1 MGKSSSV
8 FIPDF
13 EPIKNSCINVFLL
26 PLQSEN
32 WETPTANQFLLELHK
47 KKLTHLQTFFANDDI
62 THYLEIVSLLQM
74 LIPLYEKWKK
84 ENPDKSNNI
93 ISMVYTTTM
102 LKIKP
107 EYEIYHQLLGK
118 PDRILGDKYNSTKL
132 LKIQS
137 LMKEENINLEKI
149 RQQLSL

>member
-1 MGKSSSV
+1 
-8 FIPDF
+8 
-13 EPIKNSCINVFLL
+13 
-26 PLQSEN
+26 
-32 WETPTANQFLLELHK
+32 
-47 KKLTHLQTFFANDDI
+47 
-62 THYLEIVSLLQM
+62 
-74 LIPLYEKWKK
+74 
-84 ENPDKSNNI
+84 
-93 ISMVYTTTM
+93 MVYTTTM